1 MTTDGRDRGVTTV
14 LNGARAE
21 GRRLAGA
28 SPSGSS
34 NLADL
39 LERVLDKGIIIAGDI
54 TLCLGEIELLQIK
67 IRLLIASVDK
77 AREMGIDWW
86 QHDPALSSAAQR
98 SVREKDAL
106 MERLDRLE
114 KMLAP
119 LAQEREKEPEPE
131 REKEPAP
138 ERAHELPPPLVEP
151 ITNGHSPT
159 RNEVLD
165 ALRNGSLNGT
175 KA

>member
-1 MTTDGRDRGVTTV
+1 MTDNGNRGVTTI
-14 LNGARAE
+14 LNGSRPE

-28 SPSGSS
+28 SQASN

-77 AREMGIDWW
+77 ARDMGIDWW

-98 SVREKDAL
+98 SSLQRDEMVQRL
-106 MERLDRLE
+106 ERLEAMLTPLVQQRAEQLADQRAE
-114 KMLAP
+114 KGGEVLAEPAAEPLAP
-119 LAQEREKEPEPE
+119 GEVGAYDLPVERS
-131 REKEPAP
+131 PAG
-138 ERAHELPPPLVEP
+138 
-151 ITNGHSPT
+151 NGLHP
-159 RNEVLD
+159 
-165 ALRNGSLNGT
+165 
-175 KA
+175 